1 MQKIKNTTLVRDL
14 PGIPAGT
21 KGKLWNAGNGEGYG
35 FCFSAKHDDDKS
47 YYFSSEHVEKYSDW
61 FAVEWGQMNDEGFFV
76 L

>member
-35 FCFSAKHDDDKS
+35 YRKNQDCRNRNCNCTANWNNRSSGCEGNSKKEKS
-47 YYFSSEHVEKYSDW
+47 
-61 FAVEWGQMNDEGFFV
+61 G